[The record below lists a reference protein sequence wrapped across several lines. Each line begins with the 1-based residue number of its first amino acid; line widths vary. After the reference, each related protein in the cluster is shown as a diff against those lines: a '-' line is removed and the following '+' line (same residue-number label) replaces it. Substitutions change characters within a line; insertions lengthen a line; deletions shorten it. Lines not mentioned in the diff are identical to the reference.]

1 MIDKYLIEFGKTMV
15 TNKNKV
21 ELREAR
27 KQWFAPLEQKLK
39 EMHTKED
46 DSLFYYHSSE
56 DRVVLSHAMFWTM
69 TQLQFFKS
77 KMRKEKLP
85 TVTTFSPRDSLS
97 KLSSPLGLPKEF
109 FLLLR
114 QYEEEM
120 LDAFLTED
128 DYFSELLRSQDLRNE
143 RLKVESCNIL
153 YEMLPTILGASHLR
167 TDKDA
172 RKLAAIAVVAAGYG
186 GDMNEELC
194 NELLDDMDFHYNKV
208 KCRKIEGMM
217 PKLMKMVENEMK
229 GMR

>member
-1 MIDKYLIEFGKTMV
+1 MDK
-15 TNKNKV
+15 N
-21 ELREAR
+21 ELKEIR
-27 KQWFAPLEQKLK
+27 KQKFAQMEQQLK
-39 EMHTKED
+39 NMHPKEE

-56 DRVVLSHAMFWTM
+56 DRIVLSHALFWTM

-77 KMRKEKLP
+77 KLRKEKLP
-85 TVTTFSPRDSLS
+85 SVTTFSPRDSLS

-143 RLKVESCNIL
+143 RPKVESCNIL
-153 YEMLPTILGASHLR
+153 YEMLPTILMSTALR

-172 RKLAAIAVVAAGYG
+172 RKLAAISLVAAGYA
-186 GDMNEELC
+186 GDMDEELA
-194 NELLDDMDFHYNKV
+194 NELTSLTSV
-208 KCRKIEGMM
+208 ATRQI
-217 PKLMKMVENEMK
+217 LS
-229 GMR
+229 